1 MMLRLFQIILSD
13 LVKIFLVYN
22 KIMTIDDQ
30 IRDKKLQFDI
40 NREAAKIS
48 ALSLNKIGK
57 YEYLTGEEIL
67 PSNQQQII
75 EQVKFTYS
83 PLEKAFEKQI
93 KTIEDQGEKQIEA
106 LKDLKPEEKTKSVD
120 GIFPKGHE
128 NVEIKNEINKIKE
141 YEENVNR
148 NNMIYYSSKEPFN
161 FETFETIR
169 SFGETIFSGKI
180 TINEVNE
187 EQAV

>member
-1 MMLRLFQIILSD
+1 
-13 LVKIFLVYN
+13 
-22 KIMTIDDQ
+22 MTINDQ
-30 IRDKKLQFDI
+30 IRDEKLQYDI

-48 ALSLNKIGK
+48 ALSSNKIGK

-106 LKDLKPEEKTKSVD
+106 LKDLKPEEKTKLVE

-169 SFGETIFSGKI
+169 SFGETIFSDKI